1 MFPENN
7 GYLFGASL
15 RPTVWETLPTP
26 TCYRGYNLFRPT
38 GFPRGIQ
45 MSFRKT
51 LISLSLLVV
60 MALPALA
67 QDQTSQTPSTQ
78 PQASQTQTSPPQT
91 TKTAQPPSTQPGS
104 TPAPAAD
111 SSSNGTDAAPS
122 GPPPIQEPDDSKVKH
137 DGGES
142 DVDAI
147 GNRKVGGRGLG
158 DWYSLETE
166 IRMGKQYAMQVES
179 SVKLV
184 QDPVVNEYVNRIG
197 QNLVRNSDAQ
207 VPFTI
212 KVIDSDEVNAFAL
225 PGGFFYVNSGLILA
239 ADEEAELAGVMAHEI
254 SHVAARH
261 GMRQMTRANIAQ
273 IATIPLIFI
282 GGGIGYG
289 IYEAAG
295 LGLPLTFM
303 KFQRNFEAEADYL
316 GLQYMYKT
324 GYDPQAFISFFEK
337 IQAKEKKKPG
347 TIAKAFAS
355 HPQTPDR
362 IAASQ
367 KEIATILPAKA
378 QYIVTTSEFDDVK
391 SRLATIENRHKVLE
405 QKDGNKPSLRR
416 TSTSDKTSGTDKSGD
431 DDDRPTLKRRDD
443 NPNQTQQQ

>member
-1 MFPENN
+1 M
-7 GYLFGASL
+7 
-15 RPTVWETLPTP
+15 V
-26 TCYRGYNLFRPT
+26 
-38 GFPRGIQ
+38 
-45 MSFRKT
+45 
-51 LISLSLLVV
+51 
-60 MALPALA
+60 LPALA

-78 PQASQTQTSPPQT
+78 PQASPTSQPQT
-91 TKTAQPPSTQPGS
+91 TPAPPPDPSSTSSSTQ
-104 TPAPAAD
+104 APPAD
-111 SSSNGTDAAPS
+111 SSSSASRDTVPS
-122 GPPPIQEPDDSKVKH
+122 APPPIQEPDDNKVKH
-137 DGGES
+137 DGS
-142 DVDAI
+142 KNDVDAI
-147 GNRKVGGRGLG
+147 GNRKVGGRGMG

-166 IRMGKQYAMQVES
+166 IRMGKQYAMQVEQ

-184 QDPVVNEYVNRIG
+184 QDPVVTEYVNRIG

-207 VPFTI
+207 VPFMI

-254 SHVAARH
+254 AHVAARH
-261 GMRQMTRANIAQ
+261 GMRQMTRANWAQ
-273 IATIPLIFI
+273 IGTLPLIFM

-289 IYEAAG
+289 IYEASSLA
-295 LGLPLTFM
+295 LPLTFM
-303 KFQRNFEAEADYL
+303 KFQRNFEAEADFL

-362 IAASQ
+362 IATSQ

-378 QYIVTTSEFDDVK
+378 QYIVSTSEFDDVK
-391 SRLATIENRHKVLE
+391 SRLATIENRHKVID
-405 QKDGNKPSLRR
+405 QKDGNRPSLRR
-416 TSTSDKTSGTDKSGD
+416 TSTSDKTSSGSDKS

-443 NPNQTQQQ
+443 KPDQN

>member
-1 MFPENN
+1 MF
-7 GYLFGASL
+7 
-15 RPTVWETLPTP
+15 
-26 TCYRGYNLFRPT
+26 
-38 GFPRGIQ
+38 
-45 MSFRKT
+45 FRKL
-51 LISLSLLVV
+51 LISLSLL
-60 MALPALA
+60 ALAAMPALA
-67 QDQTSQTPSTQ
+67 QDQSSQTPSAQPQATQ
-78 PQASQTQTSPPQT
+78 PQTPAKDQTAQTQSTPPASGSTAGSTTASTPASPQNPQASTS
-91 TKTAQPPSTQPGS
+91 S
-104 TPAPAAD
+104 TPAPPAD
-111 SSSNGTDAAPS
+111 SSSSSGSGSSSTGSDSVPT
-122 GPPPIQEPDDSKVKH
+122 GPPPIQEPDESKVKH
-137 DGGES
+137 TGGKD

-147 GNRKVGGRGLG
+147 GNRGMGKRGLG
-158 DWYSLETE
+158 DWYSLESE

-212 KVIDSDEVNAFAL
+212 KVIDSDEINAFAL

-254 SHVAARH
+254 SHVCARH
-261 GMRQMTRANIAQ
+261 GMRQLTRAQWAQ
-273 IATIPLIFI
+273 IGTLPLIFI

-303 KFQRNFEAEADYL
+303 KFQRDFEAEADYL

-347 TIAKAFAS
+347 AVAKAFAS

-362 IAASQ
+362 IEASQ
-367 KEIATILPAKA
+367 KEIATILPARP
-378 QYIVTTSEFDDVK
+378 QYIVSTSEFDDVK
-391 SRLATIENRHKVLE
+391 ARLATIENRHKVIE
-405 QKDGNKPSLRR
+405 EKDGNKPSLRR
-416 TSTSDKTSGTDKSGD
+416 ASTTDKTSGTGGGSNS

-443 NPNQTQQQ
+443 SPDQTQQQQ

>member
-1 MFPENN
+1 MP
-7 GYLFGASL
+7 
-15 RPTVWETLPTP
+15 
-26 TCYRGYNLFRPT
+26 YRK
-38 GFPRGIQ
+38 
-45 MSFRKT
+45 S
-51 LISLSLLVV
+51 LISLSLLVLFGLAA
-60 MALPALA
+60 MA
-67 QDQTSQTPSTQ
+67 QTQTPPNPGSAPTSEPQSTQ
-78 PQASQTQTSPPQT
+78 PQGTQPTAPAGQTTPGQTPAPPQDPAPT
-91 TKTAQPPSTQPGS
+91 S
-104 TPAPAAD
+104 TPAPD
-111 SSSNGTDAAPS
+111 STSSANGDATPS
-122 GPPPIQEPDDSKVKH
+122 GPPPVQEPDASKVKH
-137 DGGES
+137 DGGED

-147 GNRKVGGRGLG
+147 GNRKIGGRGLG

-179 SVKLV
+179 TVKLV
-184 QDPVVNEYVNRIG
+184 QDPVVTEYVNRIG

-261 GMRQMTRANIAQ
+261 GTRQMTRAQWANIG
-273 IATIPLIFI
+273 TIPLIFI

-367 KEIATILPAKA
+367 KEIATILPAKP
-378 QYIVTTSEFDDVK
+378 QYIVSTSEFDDVK
-391 SRLATIENRHKVLE
+391 SRLATIENRHKVVDE
-405 QKDGNKPSLRR
+405 KDGSKPSLRR
-416 TSTSDKTSGTDKSGD
+416 TTASDKTSGTDSGGNS

>member
-1 MFPENN
+1 
-7 GYLFGASL
+7 
-15 RPTVWETLPTP
+15 
-26 TCYRGYNLFRPT
+26 
-38 GFPRGIQ
+38 
-45 MSFRKT
+45 MSFRKL
-51 LISLSLLVV
+51 LISLSLLSL
-60 MALPALA
+60 MAVPALA
-67 QDQTSQTPSTQ
+67 QNQASQPPASQTPSTQ
-78 PQASQTQTSPPQT
+78 PQATQPQTQSTPP
-91 TKTAQPPSTQPGS
+91 ASGPSTAP
-104 TPAPAAD
+104 TPAPPSSTAPPPSAD
-111 SSSNGTDAAPS
+111 SSSSTGTDAAPS
-122 GPPPIQEPDDSKVKH
+122 GPPPIQEPDESKVKH
-137 DGGES
+137 TGGED

-158 DWYSLETE
+158 DWYSLESE
-166 IRMGKQYAMQVES
+166 IRMGKQYSMMVEN
-179 SVKLV
+179 SVKMV

-261 GMRQMTRANIAQ
+261 GMRQLTRANIAQ
-273 IATIPLIFI
+273 IATIPLIFV

-289 IYEAAG
+289 IYEASG
-295 LGLPLTFM
+295 LALPLTFM

-347 TIAKAFAS
+347 TISKAFAS

-367 KEIATILPAKA
+367 KEIATILPARP
-378 QYIVTTSEFDDVK
+378 QYIVSTSEFDDVK
-391 SRLATIENRHKVLE
+391 ARLAMIENRHKVLE
-405 QKDGNKPSLRR
+405 EKDGSKPSLRR
-416 TSTSDKTSGTDKSGD
+416 ASTSDKTGSGTDSSSS

-443 NPNQTQQQ
+443 SGDQGQQQQQ

>member
-1 MFPENN
+1 M
-7 GYLFGASL
+7 
-15 RPTVWETLPTP
+15 
-26 TCYRGYNLFRPT
+26 
-38 GFPRGIQ
+38 
-45 MSFRKT
+45 
-51 LISLSLLVV
+51 VV
-60 MALPALA
+60 PALA
-67 QDQTSQTPSTQ
+67 QDQTSQTPSAQ
-78 PQASQTQTSPPQT
+78 PQASQPQASQPQ
-91 TKTAQPPSTQPGS
+91 TAQPQTAQPQTAQPQTSKDQTAQPQSTQPAASGSSTGPSAGS
-104 TPAPAAD
+104 TPPASPQAPSATPSTTPTPPAD
-111 SSSNGTDAAPS
+111 ASSSGTDAAPS
-122 GPPPIQEPDDSKVKH
+122 GPPPIQEPPDIKVKH
-137 DGGES
+137 DGKED

-147 GNRKVGGRGLG
+147 GNRNVGGRGLG

-166 IRMGKQYAMQVES
+166 IRMGKQYAMMVEN

-184 QDPVVNEYVNRIG
+184 QDPVVTEYVNRIG
-197 QNLVRNSDAQ
+197 QNLVRNSDAK

-273 IATIPLIFI
+273 IATIPLIFV

-362 IAASQ
+362 IEASQ
-367 KEIATILPAKA
+367 KEIATILPARP

-391 SRLATIENRHKVLE
+391 SRLATIENRHKVIE
-405 QKDGNKPSLRR
+405 EKDGNKPSLRR
-416 TSTSDKTSGTDKSGD
+416 TSTSDKTSSTDKSGD

-443 NPNQTQQQ
+443 NPNQNQQ